1 MKKRI
6 LSSIILAMGI
16 GSIAFAQTVQ
26 ENELAVVYYMPQTQ
40 IAVTIDYQQ
49 VCIEPGP
56 FYLYAER
63 YLGVSNVATEAQ
75 TRYEVTDIR
84 IAPHTV
90 ADHSRAHKVV
100 AKSGNA
106 TQWLSLTPEGLLYGY
121 NVPAYV
127 AETPVVE
134 TTLPTPAPFVKPLP
148 LMEEQMVAAS
158 IAKMAEGAAKQI
170 YHIREM
176 RMNLLAGDVEHTP
189 ADGQA
194 MQLVLAEMDKR
205 EQMLVELFVGT
216 RTVTPMTHT
225 IYYVPEK
232 DVTGCVIG
240 RLSQFS
246 GVVDA
251 DDLSGE
257 PIRLTLVGEYQSY
270 LPAEEKESKFNKSIP
285 SQLYYNLPGS
295 AHVMVEFA
303 DQLKVTATMPIAQFG
318 VAVPLA
324 NNILLSKKKPQ
335 IYFNLQTGNILT
347 IEKQ

>member
-1 MKKRI
+1 
-6 LSSIILAMGI
+6 
-16 GSIAFAQTVQ
+16 
-26 ENELAVVYYMPQTQ
+26 MPQTQ

-170 YHIREM
+170 YRIRET
-176 RMNLLAGDVEHTP
+176 RLNILAGDVEHVP

-194 MQLVLAEMDKR
+194 MQLVLDELAKQ
-205 EQMLVELFVGT
+205 EQALVELFIGT
-216 RTVTPMTHT
+216 TQVTQHIHQVTYTPQESVEQ
-225 IYYVPEK
+225 YV
-232 DVTGCVIG
+232 VC
-240 RLSQFS
+240 RFS
-246 GVVDA
+246 KYAGVVSSE
-251 DDLSGE
+251 DLSGE
-257 PIRLTLVGEYQSY
+257 PIYLNLVANRQTQDVASLEAKG
-270 LPAEEKESKFNKSIP
+270 LP
-285 SQLYYNLPGS
+285 SQICYNLPGS
-295 AHVMVEFA
+295 ADINLTYKTQTIVK
-303 DQLKVTATMPIAQFG
+303 QLPIAQLG
-318 VAVPLA
+318 VSVPL
-324 NNILLSKKKPQ
+324 PQ
-335 IYFNLQTGNILT
+335 DIFSGKTLPTIHFNFDTGNILS
-347 IEKQ
+347 IQQ